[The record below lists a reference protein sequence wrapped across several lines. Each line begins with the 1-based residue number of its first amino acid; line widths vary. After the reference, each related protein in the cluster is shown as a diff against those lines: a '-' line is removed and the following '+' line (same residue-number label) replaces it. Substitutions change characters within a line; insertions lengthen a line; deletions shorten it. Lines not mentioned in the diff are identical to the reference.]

1 MLREALVG
9 RRRVDGERYES
20 GRLRPRGKGRKP
32 DLEPI
37 SGVLWQRMRQHG
49 RTLGLDPRLTTELGR
64 LNMFGELTIA
74 MTAAGFRIAEIYGR
88 FEGYK
93 RKGRSTRSPSYNA
106 SYGEAGIAEEL
117 LTPEQLDMLES
128 RIREASEAFEK
139 LVGRAWASDENYDL
153 IPGIPGQIPKH
164 LRAAIEQLC
173 VEDKPINPTAL
184 DDIREL
190 LQSLAISW
198 KITSA
203 PAGSPGNAR
212 QSNALRGP
220 SLHFN
225 KHEET
230 APDGTPKP
238 AEVKRPNLDR
248 IFWIQVAR
256 KIAPHLT
263 TEELGLAWDIQ
274 QALKQRE
281 IFRLAKE
288 RKRGN
293 VVPFG

>member
-1 MLREALVG
+1 MG
-9 RRRVDGERYES
+9 RPRDNGERYPS
-20 GRLRPRGKGRKP
+20 GKLKPRRKGNKP

-64 LNMFGELTIA
+64 LNMFGELTVA

-106 SYGEAGIAEEL
+106 NYGEASIAEEL
-117 LTPEQLDMLES
+117 LEPEQLSMLEA
-128 RIREASEAFEK
+128 RHREATEAFEK
-139 LVGRAWASDENYDL
+139 LVGIAEYREHDKKLGL
-153 IPGIPGQIPKH
+153 IVRPAIPGQIPRA
-164 LRAAIEQLC
+164 LRSAIEQLC

-184 DDIREL
+184 DDIRAL
-190 LQSLAISW
+190 LQALAVSW
-198 KITSA
+198 KITSN
-203 PAGSPGNAR
+203 AGASPGNTR

-256 KIAPHLT
+256 VIAPHLD
-263 TEELGLAWDIQ
+263 EKQLGAAWDIQ

-281 IFRLAKE
+281 IFRIAKE
-288 RKRGN
+288 RRRGN
-293 VVPFG
+293 VVPFEQ